1 MTKHQQKRILRV
13 KRPSQSSIG
22 WQIQNPKGF
31 IDNSSF
37 FECAHILCIIAH
49 SSFGGAYDLY
59 ISNNANTISS
69 GGGLGH
75 NYQLPAGQQNT
86 FFTGAA
92 YFTVTDYEVFGL
104 QQ

>member
-1 MTKHQQKRILRV
+1 MNPSGLGPTKLSLITGKEENGIYCDSDCG
-13 KRPSQSSIG
+13 PM
-22 WQIQNPKGF
+22 
-31 IDNSSF
+31 
-37 FECAHILCIIAH
+37 
-49 SSFGGAYDLY
+49 FGGAYDLY
-59 ISNNANTISS
+59 ISSNANTISS
-69 GGGLGH
+69 GSGLGH